1 MISNS
6 ATVVKAVVFGQEGQN
21 YYSEVKVTVSPAKAR
36 LTILSKYAQL
46 LYLSI
51 IDKQLLKAAE
61 TE

>member
-6 ATVVKAVVFGQEGQN
+6 ATVVNAVVFDQDGQS
-21 YYSEVKVTVSPAKAR
+21 YCSEVKVTVSLAKAR
-36 LTILSKYAQL
+36 LTILSKNASL